1 MIMMWLILA
10 IITVGFLVILR
21 KRSIERENADQFA
34 EPHNKN
40 VHEVHPLPTSV
51 VDVEEEDEEELIA
64 VITAAIEEFTGTSE
78 FEVVRITPRAGNW
91 LLTGRQNLLRGRS

>member
-1 MIMMWLILA
+1 MMWLVVVILIIGFLA
-10 IITVGFLVILR
+10 IVR
-21 KRSIERENADQFA
+21 NRSLKKENAGHFA
-34 EPHNKN
+34 GQYNKN
-40 VHEVHPLPTSV
+40 AHEVHPLPTSV

-64 VITAAIEEFTGTSE
+64 VITAAIEELTGTSE